1 MTAEA
6 ERAVH
11 QDAMTAGIR
20 RLERRRQEGHHLRE
34 HYRNVRGL
42 RVHASHPRRTQRTP
56 VSTRDPTS
64 DSDAAQMLSRASWR
78 MRLTDADPGCT
89 DIGGRGTSSAI
100 RPTHFPSSPLA
111 AGVARV
117 LRFQPEIRG
126 ESYLAPGK
134 VRQGVRTCGLKPQDT
149 SPRTVCCFR
158 RSGHMI
164 GAAVSSSS
172 AKADSF
178 AEE

>member
-34 HYRNVRGL
+34 HHRNVRGL

-89 DIGGRGTSSAI
+89 EIG
-100 RPTHFPSSPLA
+100 
-111 AGVARV
+111 
-117 LRFQPEIRG
+117 G

-149 SPRTVCCFR
+149 SPRTVCCFG
-158 RSGHMI
+158 RS
-164 GAAVSSSS
+164 VT
-172 AKADSF
+172 
-178 AEE
+178 